1 MINVATI
8 IVIVMVMNNT
18 APTLVAMITG
28 TATEE
33 VQLCHLLLIAVDIT
47 MNHAAPATAPT
58 AVTMITGTATEEV
71 QLCHLLRNVKITA
84 PRVIT
89 TKMLGEQ

>member
-1 MINVATI
+1 MMINVATI

-18 APTLVAMITG
+18 APTAVAMITG

-47 MNHAAPATAPT
+47 MNHAAPATAP
-58 AVTMITGTATEEV
+58 AVVAMMTGIDTEEV
-71 QLCHLLRNVKITA
+71 QLCHTLRK
-84 PRVIT
+84 
-89 TKMLGEQ
+89 